1 MTQRSITENMKGRND
16 RVYGEMKGTP
26 WNLQTWKWREKKRNE
41 KKKDQMENIKGKK
54 EKVLIINKIK
64 G

>member
-16 RVYGEMKGTP
+16 RVYGEMKRTP
-26 WNLQTWKWREKKRNE
+26 WNLKTWKWREKKRNE
-41 KKKDQMENIKGKK
+41 KKKDQIENIKGKK